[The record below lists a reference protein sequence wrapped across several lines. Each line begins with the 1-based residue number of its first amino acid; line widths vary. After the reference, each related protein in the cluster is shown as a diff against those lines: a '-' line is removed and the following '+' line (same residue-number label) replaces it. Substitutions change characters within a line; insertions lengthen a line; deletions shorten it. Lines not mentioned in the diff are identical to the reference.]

1 MSKNYV
7 IALGR
12 EFCSGGREI
21 GKMLAKRLGINYYD
35 NIELRARAKE
45 FGIDEGIFEMFDEQ
59 PTRSFLFSLVM
70 DPYAI
75 DNAVNSGK
83 VIEAQR
89 KVIEKAA
96 EQGSCVIVGRR
107 ADKILEEREDINV
120 VSVFI
125 GADIDDRVKRYIES
139 TEIKDAKA
147 ARRTI
152 ERKDRER
159 ASYYNYLGDG
169 RWGRAGNYT
178 MCFSTSKMD
187 KEKICDIICDY
198 VNKLD

>member
-107 ADKILEEREDINV
+107 ADKILEDRDDINV

>member
-1 MSKNYV
+1 MAKNYV

-35 NIELRARAKE
+35 NIELRDRAKE
-45 FGIDEGIFEMFDEQ
+45 FGIDEGIFDMFDEQ

-70 DPYAI
+70 DPYSI

-89 KVIEKAA
+89 KAIEKAA

-107 ADKILEEREDINV
+107 ADKILEQRDDINV

-125 GADIDDRVKRYIES
+125 GADIDDRMKTYIENADP
-139 TEIKDAKA
+139 KDAKS
-147 ARRTI
+147 ARRII

-187 KEKICDIICDY
+187 KEAICDIICNY
-198 VNKLD
+198 VNTLE